1 MPYDFDSVEKKILDY
16 WKTHKIFEKSLAKNR
31 KSGFF
36 CKTKKFVFFE
46 GPPTAN
52 GLPGIHHVLARVYKD
67 IICRF
72 KTMQGFFVLRKAGW
86 DTHGL
91 SVEIEIEK
99 ELGFT
104 SKKDIES
111 YGIDKFNKK
120 AKESVWKYKK
130 EWEKMTTRMGYWL
143 DLDNPYITYENEY
156 IESVWAIIKKI
167 WDRGLLVKAHKV
179 VPFCTRCGTPLSS
192 HEVAQGYKK
201 VTERSVYLK
210 FKIKD
215 KENTYIL
222 AWTTTPWTLPGNV
235 ALAVGIDI
243 DYVLAEKDGNNYILA
258 KELVGKVL
266 ESANIVKEFKGK
278 ELIGMEYEPLFAVE
292 ELKSEASYKIYE
304 ADFVATAEGTGVVH
318 TAVMYGEDDYVL
330 GTKLG
335 LPKIH
340 TVDEQGKFKDI
351 VPDFAGQFVK
361 SGKTENLIVEK
372 LKNEGKLFKEEN
384 YEHDYPFCW
393 RCDSPLL
400 YYAKDSWFI
409 KMSAVNKEL
418 LANNE
423 TINWVPDHI
432 KEGQF
437 GQWIKEGKDWA
448 FSRERYWGTPLPI
461 WECGKCNHRDVIG
474 SIKEIEEKGGKLPVD
489 GDGKIDLHRPY
500 IDGVVLKCKCGG
512 EMRKIPDLIDVWFD
526 SGAMPYAQWHWPF
539 ENEDMFKDQFPAD
552 YIVEGVDQTRGWFYT
567 LLAISTLL
575 GRGAP
580 YKNVVSLS
588 HILDK
593 EGKKMS
599 KSKGNTVSP
608 FDVLA
613 QYGADATRWY
623 LFAINGPG
631 EYKLFDI
638 KDVNAQLI
646 GFLSTL
652 RNCLNFHD
660 LYKSTQIKPKA
671 NLLDAWIFSKLNS
684 LVKEATKELEE
695 YNPTMTARLIEKFV
709 TDDFSNWWLR
719 RSRKRPE
726 AIETLKNVLIEISK
740 LCAPFAPFVADDIYL
755 HLEGGKESVH
765 LENWPRAEDKYIN
778 KKLEEEMREIRDVIT
793 AGLAARKAKQIKVR
807 QPLASVSLKRSE
819 SFPADLSGLITEE
832 LNVKEVKYDSKQ
844 EDLVVFDFEMT
855 DVLKHEG
862 WVREFM
868 RLVQDMRKEAGYK
881 PTQKIFGQW
890 HSESRELTEAVTN
903 WMSQII
909 TDTLFE
915 KFENVPNTGQKFD
928 IEKEVEMSGNKIWLG
943 LRR

>member
-1 MPYDFDSVEKKILDY
+1 
-16 WKTHKIFEKSLAKNR
+16 
-31 KSGFF
+31 
-36 CKTKKFVFFE
+36 
-46 GPPTAN
+46 
-52 GLPGIHHVLARVYKD
+52 
-67 IICRF
+67 
-72 KTMQGFFVLRKAGW
+72 
-86 DTHGL
+86 
-91 SVEIEIEK
+91 
-99 ELGFT
+99 
-104 SKKDIES
+104 
-111 YGIDKFNKK
+111 
-120 AKESVWKYKK
+120 
-130 EWEKMTTRMGYWL
+130 MTTRMGYWL

-432 KEGQF
+432 KEGRF

>member
-36 CKTKKFVFFE
+36 GKTKKFVFFE

-292 ELKSEASYKIYE
+292 
-304 ADFVATAEGTGVVH
+304 
-318 TAVMYGEDDYVL
+318 
-330 GTKLG
+330 
-335 LPKIH
+335 
-340 TVDEQGKFKDI
+340 
-351 VPDFAGQFVK
+351 
-361 SGKTENLIVEK
+361 K

-418 LANNE
+418 LAN
-423 TINWVPDHI
+423 
-432 KEGQF
+432 
-437 GQWIKEGKDWA
+437 
-448 FSRERYWGTPLPI
+448 
-461 WECGKCNHRDVIG
+461 
-474 SIKEIEEKGGKLPVD
+474 
-489 GDGKIDLHRPY
+489 
-500 IDGVVLKCKCGG
+500 
-512 EMRKIPDLIDVWFD
+512 
-526 SGAMPYAQWHWPF
+526 
-539 ENEDMFKDQFPAD
+539 
-552 YIVEGVDQTRGWFYT
+552 
-567 LLAISTLL
+567 
-575 GRGAP
+575 
-580 YKNVVSLS
+580 
-588 HILDK
+588 
-593 EGKKMS
+593 
-599 KSKGNTVSP
+599 
-608 FDVLA
+608 
-613 QYGADATRWY
+613 
-623 LFAINGPG
+623 
-631 EYKLFDI
+631 
-638 KDVNAQLI
+638 
-646 GFLSTL
+646 
-652 RNCLNFHD
+652 
-660 LYKSTQIKPKA
+660 
-671 NLLDAWIFSKLNS
+671 
-684 LVKEATKELEE
+684 
-695 YNPTMTARLIEKFV
+695 
-709 TDDFSNWWLR
+709 
-719 RSRKRPE
+719 
-726 AIETLKNVLIEISK
+726 
-740 LCAPFAPFVADDIYL
+740 
-755 HLEGGKESVH
+755 
-765 LENWPRAEDKYIN
+765 
-778 KKLEEEMREIRDVIT
+778 
-793 AGLAARKAKQIKVR
+793 
-807 QPLASVSLKRSE
+807 
-819 SFPADLSGLITEE
+819 
-832 LNVKEVKYDSKQ
+832 
-844 EDLVVFDFEMT
+844 
-855 DVLKHEG
+855 
-862 WVREFM
+862 
-868 RLVQDMRKEAGYK
+868 
-881 PTQKIFGQW
+881 
-890 HSESRELTEAVTN
+890 
-903 WMSQII
+903 
-909 TDTLFE
+909 
-915 KFENVPNTGQKFD
+915 
-928 IEKEVEMSGNKIWLG
+928 
-943 LRR
+943 

>member
-1 MPYDFDSVEKKILDY
+1 
-16 WKTHKIFEKSLAKNR
+16 
-31 KSGFF
+31 
-36 CKTKKFVFFE
+36 
-46 GPPTAN
+46 
-52 GLPGIHHVLARVYKD
+52 
-67 IICRF
+67 
-72 KTMQGFFVLRKAGW
+72 
-86 DTHGL
+86 
-91 SVEIEIEK
+91 
-99 ELGFT
+99 
-104 SKKDIES
+104 
-111 YGIDKFNKK
+111 
-120 AKESVWKYKK
+120 
-130 EWEKMTTRMGYWL
+130 MTTRMGYWL

-400 YYAKDSWFI
+400 YYAKESWFI

-432 KEGQF
+432 KEGRF